1 MSDPH
6 RVSRRDVLRRT
17 GGTLAIGGF
26 GRFRGY
32 VRRRVDPLLAPRVT
46 VMTRNLGLGI
56 RLVGLFDR
64 DVRQVDPEFVHD
76 RYREVLDSAF
86 PTRAEAL
93 AAEIADARPAL
104 VGLQEAALVRTQDPG
119 DYAGGSSPNAE
130 HVEVDF
136 LRALLVAL
144 RRELADRSADATYRP
159 IATVANADEELPA
172 RRPDGTRFDVR
183 LTVRDAV
190 LARDDVR
197 VRSTATVNYGIVPSV
212 TLRDGTR
219 ITVKRGYCLA
229 RVAVG
234 ATPFAFANTHLAV
247 SSSVFRAA
255 QASELLGR
263 LAAVD
268 EPVVLVGDFNTGPDT
283 PDATY
288 RTLTDEFRDAH
299 AAAVAE
305 PGPTCCQFATL
316 RNDRSRLGRR
326 VDLVLCRGTVEPL
339 DAYRVGHE
347 PSSRVEIGGEAV
359 WPSDHAGVVA
369 DLRVAAS
376 PANPVALVKALLS
389 G

>member
-1 MSDPH
+1 MSDSH

-17 GGTLAIGGF
+17 GGTLALGGLAP
-26 GRFRGY
+26 RS
-32 VRRRVDPLLAPRVT
+32 RRADPLLAPRVT

-56 RLVGLFDR
+56 RLVGLLDR
-64 DVRQVDPEFVHD
+64 DVRQIDPEFVHD

-93 AAEIADARPAL
+93 AAEIADARPAV

-119 DYAGGSSPNAE
+119 DYAGGSTPNAE

-136 LRALLVAL
+136 LRSLLVAL
-144 RRELADRSADATYRP
+144 RQELADRSADVTYRP
-159 IATVANADEELPA
+159 VATVTTADEELPA
-172 RRPDGTRFDVR
+172 ERPDGTRLDVR

-197 VRSTATVNYGIVPSV
+197 VRSAETANYGVVPSV
-212 TLRDGTR
+212 VLEDGTR
-219 ITVKRGYCLA
+219 ITVRRGYCLA

-234 ATPFAFANTHLAV
+234 GAPLTFANTHLAV
-247 SSSVFRAA
+247 VSSVFRSA

-268 EPVVLVGDFNTGPDT
+268 EPVVLVGDFNTGPET
-283 PDATY
+283 PDVTY
-288 RTLTDEFRDAH
+288 RVLTDEFRDAH
-299 AAAVAE
+299 AAAVTE

-326 VDLVLCRGTVEPL
+326 VDLVLCRGPVEPM

-347 PSSRVEIGGEAV
+347 PDDRVSVSGDGNESV

-389 G
+389 A

>member
-1 MSDPH
+1 
-6 RVSRRDVLRRT
+6 
-17 GGTLAIGGF
+17 
-26 GRFRGY
+26 
-32 VRRRVDPLLAPRVT
+32 
-46 VMTRNLGLGI
+46 MTRNLGLGI
-56 RLVGLFDR
+56 RLVGLLNR
-64 DVRQVDPEFVHD
+64 DVRQIDPEFVHH

-104 VGLQEAALVRTQDPG
+104 VGLQEVALVRTQDPG
-119 DYAGGSSPNAE
+119 DYAGGSTPNAA

-136 LRALLVAL
+136 LRTLLLAL
-144 RRELADRSADATYRP
+144 RQELADRSADIGYRP
-159 IATVANADEELPA
+159 VVTVTNADEELPA
-172 RRPDGTRFDVR
+172 QRPDGTRFDVR

-197 VRSTATVNYGIVPSV
+197 VRSTETANYGVVPSV
-212 TLRDGTR
+212 VLGDGTR
-219 ITVKRGYCLA
+219 VTLRRGYCLA

-234 ATPFAFANTHLAV
+234 GTPFTFANTHLEV
-247 SSSVFRAA
+247 VSSVFRSA

-288 RTLTDEFRDAH
+288 RTLTEEFRDAH
-299 AAAVAE
+299 AAAVAD
-305 PGPTCCQFATL
+305 PGPTCCQFAKL

-347 PSSRVEIGGEAV
+347 PSSRVSVSGDGDGNESV